1 MKKKIILTLFLP
13 FAFFLSSCSI
23 FNQVS
28 TDYSNSNQDSLTIN
42 TTEIVKEMLENAR
55 LEYISAL
62 AKQDLG
68 YTEAAIMSFESALE
82 KIQALSY
89 YPGIEENETYS
100 ELEKSIVEDYRN
112 YIASL
117 PEIPENVSIS
127 ALEAW
132 SDKLLPD
139 IETDELNNVSSKK
152 SETIVIGDF
161 PLELNDQVEQY
172 IEYFTGKGRHH
183 MERWLSRSGKY
194 FNMMARIFE
203 EEKTPQQLIFL
214 SMPESGLN
222 PRARSWA
229 RAVGLWQFMRETGR
243 IYDLKVNFYVDERM
257 NPEKATRAAARHLRD
272 LYYSLGDWYLALA
285 AYNSGEGRVRRAIN
299 KSGTTDFWSVKQYLP
314 KETKNYVP
322 QYIATVL
329 IASNPEKYGFTN
341 IQFEKP
347 IEYFTY
353 RIDEAIDLGVLAKCA
368 GVSQE
373 VMIELNSELIQP
385 HTPANYSGGYPLKV
399 PLVSKDFFADNLKN
413 IPDDAKA
420 EYISHIVRRGETLTS
435 IARRYKVNSTSL
447 AKLNNLSVKSR
458 LKPNQEI
465 KIPIGKITNIDFEVN
480 TDLMPAFENNYD
492 NEMPYQFSVNENGI
506 QTWDKPESGIDSTE
520 VIIPEGKELVEYS
533 VKSKENLADIAD
545 LFDVRVS
552 DIRNWNNISYT
563 SRIKVGQ
570 IIRVYVPQEKKNY
583 YASID
588 SLSVE
593 EKTSLVASTSN
604 QPKFTKHKIKSGE
617 TLGSIARKYH
627 VAVIDLKKWNRLRN
641 NKIIIGKTLLVK
653 NKNFKETFANESTT
667 VARTEF
673 KKYKVRKGDTFSGIA
688 EKFGVSISQLK
699 SWNKISGNNLL
710 AGKVL
715 KIGSAEEDK
724 VADEETIA
732 NLYKVKKSDTL
743 GKIALQFNVSIV
755 QLKNWNNLKSDVV
768 KVGQVLS
775 INGSANNETNV
786 AENIKTNIPAK
797 QKVRGNSTKDNFYI
811 VKKGDSLGKIAEKN
825 HMLLSELKSLNNL
838 TGNKIKIGDKILLSS
853 DESSDVTSYT
863 NPKPISSAKKTHKV
877 KSGESLWSIAK
888 LYNVTVAE
896 IINWNSLKDDRIRT
910 GYKLKIFN

>member
-1 MKKKIILTLFLP
+1 
-13 FAFFLSSCSI
+13 
-23 FNQVS
+23 
-28 TDYSNSNQDSLTIN
+28 
-42 TTEIVKEMLENAR
+42 MLENAR

-68 YTEAAIMSFESALE
+68 YTEAAITSYESSLKMIE
-82 KIQALSY
+82 SLSY
-89 YPGIEENETYS
+89 YPGIEENETYND
-100 ELEKSIVEDYRN
+100 LEKSIVEDYRN

-132 SDKLLPD
+132 TDKLLPD
-139 IETDELNNVSSKK
+139 IEPGELKNKSSKK
-152 SETIVIGDF
+152 NETIVIGDF
-161 PLELNDQVEQY
+161 PLEVNEYVEQY
-172 IEYFTGKGRHH
+172 IEYFTGRGRHH

-243 IYDLKVNFYVDERM
+243 IYDLKVDFYIDERM
-257 NPEKATRAAARHLRD
+257 HPEKATRAAARHLRD
-272 LYYSLGDWYLALA
+272 LYYSLGDWYLAVA

-299 KSGTTDFWSVKQYLP
+299 KSGTTDFWSLRQYLP
-314 KETKNYVP
+314 NETKNYVP

-347 IEYFTY
+347 IEYFTH
-353 RIDEAIDLGVLAKCA
+353 RINESVDLGVLAKCA
-368 GVSQE
+368 GVSLD
-373 VMIELNSELIQP
+373 VMIELNPELIQP

-413 IPDDAKA
+413 IPDDAKIQ
-420 EYISHIVRRGETLTS
+420 YISHLVRRGETLSS
-435 IARRYKVNSTSL
+435 IARRYKVSSSSL
-447 AKLNNLSVKSR
+447 AKLNGLSVKSR
-458 LKPNQEI
+458 LKSNQEI
-465 KIPIGKITNIDFEVN
+465 KIPIGKISDVDFGIN

-492 NEMPYQFSVNENGI
+492 NEMPYQFSVNENAA
-506 QTWDKPESGIDSTE
+506 QNWDRPESILDSAQI
-520 VIIPEGKELVEYS
+520 IIPEGKELVEYT

-570 IIRVYVPQEKKNY
+570 VIRVYVPQEKKNY

-588 SLSVE
+588 SLTVE
-593 EKTSLVASTSN
+593 EKSSLVASTSD
-604 QPKFTKHKIKSGE
+604 QPKFIKHKVKRHE
-617 TLGSIARKYH
+617 TLNAIARKYH
-627 VAVIDLKKWNRLRN
+627 VAVIDLKKWNHLRK
-641 NKIIIGKTLLVK
+641 NKILVGQTLLVK
-653 NKNFKETFANESTT
+653 NKNYRETFSSEN
-667 VARTEF
+667 VAVAQTKF
-673 KKYKVRKGDTFSGIA
+673 KKYKVRQGDTFSGIA
-688 EKFGVSISQLK
+688 EKFGVTVSQLK
-699 SWNKISGNNLL
+699 SWNKISGNKLL

-715 KIGSAEEDK
+715 KIGTVKDNTP
-724 VADEETIA
+724 VDDETIA
-732 NLYKVKKSDTL
+732 NNYKVKKNDTL
-743 GKIALQFNVSIV
+743 GKIALQFNVSLT
-755 QLKNWNNLKSDVV
+755 QLRKWNNLKNDVV
-768 KVGQVLS
+768 KVGQILKVS
-775 INGSANNETNV
+775 GDAVAETQVANNNSPVNQNV
-786 AENIKTNIPAK
+786 TDEKKINKNDSK
-797 QKVRGNSTKDNFYI
+797 ENFYI
-811 VKKGDSLGKIAEKN
+811 VRKGDSLGKIAEKN
-825 HMLLSELKSLNNL
+825 HMTLKELKSLNNL
-838 TGNKIKIGDKILLSS
+838 SDNKIKIGDKLVINS
-853 DESSDVTSYT
+853 DSESSVTSYS
-863 NPKPISSAKKTHKV
+863 NPKPFGSAKKTHKV
-877 KSGESLWSIAK
+877 KPGESLWSIAK

-910 GYKLKIFN
+910 GYRLKIFN